1 MKYLFQQMIAFWA
14 IILTILIVVG
24 ISFTQFTKQT
34 VMVSNYEQME
44 GYAKSVQEIS
54 KEAPEN
60 LLLNINLVEVIMKTQ
75 DVSFYYANV
84 EKKLEYPK
92 GFKGQKMSFV
102 SEKDWQRV
110 TDGEVIRGIVETGG
124 KGPGNRQAMIVQP
137 LFLFDGTDNRFVGAI
152 AVTQPIK
159 TIENSM
165 RGLTENLF
173 KGFLISSIIALI
185 FSYVIAQF
193 QVNRINRMKKAT
205 RQISSGNFDVNL
217 EVKGNDEL
225 DELAQDFNIMASA
238 LKESNEEIQRQED
251 RRRQFMADAAHEMR
265 TPLTTING
273 LLEGIAYNAIPKD
286 QEEKCIQL
294 MRNETTRLI
303 RLVNENLDYE
313 KIRTNQISMVIQKFS
328 ATETLKQIVQQLSGK
343 AEASNNKLTLVSE
356 EEVSVYADYD
366 RFVQIL
372 VNIIQNAIQFTEN
385 GEITITVEKG
395 YLETIVKVQDTGIGM
410 TAEEVSN
417 IWERYYKVDPSRK
430 NTKYGES
437 GLGLSIVHQLVKLHK
452 GSIEVASEKDQGT
465 TFTVIFPDEKH
476 DSKTEL
482 EK

>member
-1 MKYLFQQMIAFWA
+1 
-14 IILTILIVVG
+14 
-24 ISFTQFTKQT
+24 
-34 VMVSNYEQME
+34 
-44 GYAKSVQEIS
+44 
-54 KEAPEN
+54 
-60 LLLNINLVEVIMKTQ
+60 
-75 DVSFYYANV
+75 
-84 EKKLEYPK
+84 
-92 GFKGQKMSFV
+92 
-102 SEKDWQRV
+102 
-110 TDGEVIRGIVETGG
+110 
-124 KGPGNRQAMIVQP
+124 
-137 LFLFDGTDNRFVGAI
+137 
-152 AVTQPIK
+152 
-159 TIENSM
+159 
-165 RGLTENLF
+165 
-173 KGFLISSIIALI
+173 
-185 FSYVIAQF
+185 
-193 QVNRINRMKKAT
+193 MKKAT

-238 LKESNEEIQRQED
+238 LKESNQEIQRQED